1 MSGLTRYRIISVLT
15 IKRIVAN
22 TVKNFINVISTVD
35 QIVPSIAFDQ
45 VQAIAIIQRIIPIA
59 ALQVIPTSPAFK
71 VVRSSMTANRII
83 PGKPVDDITAGR
95 SVQKVIYA

>member
-1 MSGLTRYRIISVLT
+1 MSSLTRYRIISVLT

-45 VQAIAIIQRIIPIA
+45 VQAIAIIKRIIPIA
-59 ALQVIPTSPAFK
+59 AS
-71 VVRSSMTANRII
+71 
-83 PGKPVDDITAGR
+83 
-95 SVQKVIYA
+95 

>member
-22 TVKNFINVISTVD
+22 TVKNFINVISTID

-45 VQAIAIIQRIIPIA
+45 VQAIAII
-59 ALQVIPTSPAFK
+59 
-71 VVRSSMTANRII
+71 
-83 PGKPVDDITAGR
+83 
-95 SVQKVIYA
+95 